1 MNPDFLRQ
9 VQEMQRRAADLQ
21 KTLVDMEVEG
31 VSGGGMVRAVLNGLG
46 ELKSISID
54 PSLMHPNE
62 HKILEDLVVAACND
76 GKTKVEAR
84 RAQDTQFFTDL
95 LKGLGAGGG

>member
-1 MNPDFLRQ
+1 MSPDVFHQL
-9 VQEMQRRAADLQ
+9 QEMQRRAQELQ
-21 KTLVDMEVEG
+21 ASLSAMEVEG

-62 HKILEDLVVAACND
+62 HKIVEDLVVAACND
-76 GKTKVEAR
+76 GKAKVEAR
-84 RAQDTQFFTDL
+84 RAEDTQFFSEI
-95 LKGLGAGGG
+95 LKVLGMGGG